1 MYHKCCKF
9 QPNTRHSLR
18 YRTWKDSTR
27 NRKFPIWKVKEG
39 SKLMSND
46 GGYKF
51 NPLKPPSNGPNI
63 GPFCARVNGYTLLS
77 TILQE
82 KIKKG
87 TRKERFLSTQQV
99 NNIHSRMHHCCSNDV
114 LVELAPLFHKRCFI
128 WTASV
133 ILVCRPD

>member
-82 KIKKG
+82 KN
-87 TRKERFLSTQQV
+87 KERNPKRTFSFHSTGQQYTQ
-99 NNIHSRMHHCCSNDV
+99 SN
-114 LVELAPLFHKRCFI
+114 APL
-128 WTASV
+128 
-133 ILVCRPD
+133 LQQ